1 MTSRAHSRNRRKS
14 PRAAAS
20 DVDVAESNIAAVDID
35 DVTSSGG
42 LPINVTV
49 LVLGDLGRSP
59 RMQYHTESL
68 LSLAHVHRVDLVGY
82 AGSELISSLRNEL
95 SSKDSRL
102 HVHEMQPVF
111 SEHSSKLRA
120 MFQRFFVSRAAIK
133 LLVQCWSVLYLLL
146 FVVHSPHSV
155 LVQSPPVS
163 LFVCWCR
170 WRMIYKFFFFFFFFF
185 LNSKAIPTLLLV
197 WFACLIRRAQ
207 MIIDW
212 HNYGYS
218 LLQVGLAPRGTRPS
232 FAVRSLVRVAHAYE
246 GFFGRLAHAN
256 LCVTYAMSRDLKAR
270 WGIEAR
276 VLHDAPPPRFRPF
289 SLADRNAV
297 LREFATKLRL
307 PQLADSSNRPAILV
321 SSTSW
326 GDDEDFSVLLDAVVQ
341 YDRLVAISIVAAP
354 LPRRTSSGRTV
365 AGSISRPAS
374 AAVTSAAVRDYPD
387 MVVIITGRGDR
398 QREYMERF
406 DALQLRHVTVRSVW
420 LTANDYPR
428 LLATADLGLSF
439 HYSSSGLDLPMK
451 VVDMFGCA
459 LPVCAINFACL
470 DELVVDG
477 KNGYVFEDAKQLCG
491 MWQSLLRGFPE
502 QRVKLDYMREY
513 IHKATSRWQTN
524 WDKSAKMLFARRRG
538 QQ

>member
-1 MTSRAHSRNRRKS
+1 
-14 PRAAAS
+14 
-20 DVDVAESNIAAVDID
+20 
-35 DVTSSGG
+35 
-42 LPINVTV
+42 
-49 LVLGDLGRSP
+49 
-59 RMQYHTESL
+59 MQYHTESL
-68 LSLAHVHRVDLVGY
+68 LALPHVHCVDLVGY
-82 AGSELISSLRNEL
+82 AGSELIASLRAEL
-95 SSKDSRL
+95 AARDTRL
-102 HVHEMQPVF
+102 FVHAMQPVF
-111 SEHSSKLRA
+111 DSSAASSQSWVMSLLQKYFVTRA
-120 MFQRFFVSRAAIK
+120 
-133 LLVQCWSVLYLLL
+133 LVKVLAQCCTVLYLLL

-155 LVQSPPVS
+155 LVQSPP
-163 LFVCWCR
+163 
-170 WRMIYKFFFFFFFFF
+170 
-185 LNSKAIPTLLLV
+185 AIPTLLLV
-197 WFACLIRRAQ
+197 WFACFVRRAQ

-218 LLQVGLAPRGTRPS
+218 LLQVGLAPRGTTPS
-232 FAVRSLVRVAHAYE
+232 RAARALVRVAYAYE
-246 GFFGRLAHAN
+246 GAIGRLAHAN
-256 LCVTYAMSRDLKAR
+256 LCVTHAMSRDLRAR
-270 WGIEAR
+270 WGIDAR

-289 SLADRNAV
+289 SVADRNVV

-307 PQLADSSNRPAILV
+307 PQLADAANRPAILV

-354 LPRRTSSGRTV
+354 LPRRTSSGRQQGGG
-365 AGSISRPAS
+365 ASIGRPAS
-374 AAVTSAAVRDYPD
+374 TAAAPPAVRDYPD
-387 MVVIITGRGDR
+387 IVVIITGRGDR

-406 DALQLRHVTVRSVW
+406 DALQLRHVAVRSVW
-420 LTANDYPR
+420 LSANDYPR
-428 LLATADLGLSF
+428 LLATADIGLSF

-491 MWQSLLRGFPE
+491 MWQTLLRGFPE

-524 WDKSAKMLFARRRG
+524 WDKSAKRLFDIAPAVRR
-538 QQ
+538 